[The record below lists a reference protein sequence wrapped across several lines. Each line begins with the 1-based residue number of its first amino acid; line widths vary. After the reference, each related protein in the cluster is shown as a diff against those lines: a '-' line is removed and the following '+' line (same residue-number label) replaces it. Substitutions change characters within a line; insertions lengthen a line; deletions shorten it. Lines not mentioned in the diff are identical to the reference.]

1 MEGSNLKQSPGVKS
15 LCYVYM
21 QVTDSDYVNQIASMR
36 SCPKSQAAIAITDDG
51 DILKVNLDIEKEQ
64 NLAYL
69 GHGLDEGCE
78 SLSRYYKSEHNND
91 EMISFMKRI
100 IKSFESKNKDGAN
113 DGALLLGHGL
123 LWLLADIYGI
133 SELHEEMLHEKA
145 HRFGYRG
152 KKQILEYKAKLLST
166 YVINYNIDVIHQLDV
181 PNRVIVADFECYLKG
196 KEGRGTYV
204 TKFDADSWK
213 VIEVQTIRHN
223 CINADSMSLTW
234 DQHNRSAN
242 NERNQDEADAEK

>member
-1 MEGSNLKQSPGVKS
+1 MEGFNLTQSPGVKS

-21 QVTDSDYVNQIASMR
+21 QVADSDYVNQISSMR
-36 SCPKSQAAIAITDDG
+36 SCPKSQAAIAITEDG
-51 DILKVNLDIEKEQ
+51 DILKVNLDIEKEE

-78 SLSRYYKSEHNND
+78 SLSRYYKSQGNND
-91 EMISFMKRI
+91 EMIAFMKRI
-100 IKSFESKNKDGAN
+100 IASFQDKDEGAAN

-133 SELHEEMLHEKA
+133 AELHEEMLHEKA
-145 HRFGYRG
+145 HRFGYKT
-152 KKQILEYKAKLLST
+152 KKQILDFKANLLST
-166 YVINYNIDVIHQLDV
+166 NVINYNIDVIHQLDI

-204 TKFDADSWK
+204 TKFDPESWK

-223 CINADSMSLTW
+223 CINADSLALEW
-234 DQHNRSAN
+234 DQHNRSADD
-242 NERNQDEADAEK
+242 ERNKEESKSK